1 MDNLLVRIASTV
13 GARQAENVAT
23 AALLYLLQK
32 SEDVAEAVVRHIES
46 RASIPPL
53 PRPLRFRGQ
62 VPGQDLGITDISALA
77 GSEEVLIIEAKIAA
91 GLHEGQAST
100 YLKRFTS
107 KGVLA
112 ILAPKVRV
120 PSLFRAACEQCEA
133 SIGPG
138 ETRAESAGVVLVGLS
153 WEDVIGVIKTI
164 TLDAALAS
172 EVDQVEGLY
181 RHIEGEAFM
190 PFSSDDF
197 SVLTARTLKS
207 MDDLANRVFQELK
220 SAGLPGVEFPSGN
233 PSVGGQSSFGGYGRI
248 AGHKGWIGRS
258 SEFWLRYAETP
269 FWVSLYELGDETD
282 AVAEAVGRVDDEGR
296 RLAVERPVE
305 NRVLVALWCPRG
317 EDIDACASA
326 LVRQVGAVAM
336 SLNTNA
342 VGHITVTQEGDD
354 P

>member
-1 MDNLLVRIASTV
+1 M
-13 GARQAENVAT
+13 
-23 AALLYLLQK
+23 
-32 SEDVAEAVVRHIES
+32 
-46 RASIPPL
+46 PPL

-62 VPGQDLGITDISALA
+62 VSEQGLGITDISALA

-164 TLDAALAS
+164 ALDAALAS
-172 EVDQVEGLY
+172 EVEQVEGLY

-207 MDDLANRVFQELK
+207 IDDLALQVFQELK
-220 SAGLPGVEFPSGN
+220 SGAVPGAEFPSSSPPG
-233 PSVGGQSSFGGYGRI
+233 GGQTYFGGWGRI
-248 AGHKGWIGRS
+248 SGYKSWIGRDS
-258 SEFWLRYAETP
+258 KCWLRDAETP
-269 FWVSLYELGDETD
+269 FWLELHELGDQTD
-282 AVAEAVGRVDDEGR
+282 AVAEAIGRMDDQGR
-296 RLAVERPVE
+296 RVAVERPVE
-305 NRVLVALWCPRG
+305 NRVLVALWCPKG

-326 LVRQVGAVAM
+326 LVRQVGAIAM

-342 VGHITVTQEGDD
+342 
-354 P
+354 